1 VKRLIEYLL
10 SKMEEESIVR
20 MLSDAQLL
28 EIVYLA
34 KRLGLDEPF
43 LALLMEEVKRREIEI
58 KEEDGAA
65 LHNNSRLL

>member
-1 VKRLIEYLL
+1 VKRLIESLL

-20 MLSDAQLL
+20 TLSDVQLL

-34 KRLGLDEPF
+34 KQLELGEPF

-58 KEEDGAA
+58 KEEEGAA
-65 LHNNSRLL
+65 LHTNSRLL